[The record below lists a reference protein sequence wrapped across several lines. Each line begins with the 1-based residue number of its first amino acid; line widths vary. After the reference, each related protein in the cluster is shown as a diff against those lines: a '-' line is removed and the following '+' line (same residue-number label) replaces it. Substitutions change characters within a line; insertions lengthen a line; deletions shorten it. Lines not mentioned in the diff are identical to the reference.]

1 MCRSLEYLDICETG
15 FSVQA
20 IASVIGLMPNL
31 KHLDISDTDTD
42 DDLLAVISKRNTKL
56 TYLAVAGCIN
66 VSNVG
71 IKDIVAA
78 CKQLK
83 MIDIAECPYID
94 DLEFLKANNI
104 ELEMDPERSSDNSMD
119 FFKLLGAGAK
129 FDKQRFR
136 DDISLFKP
144 ARRAG
149 NETVDVVDTVP
160 RELDFFGDH
169 SNQKQKKAVV
179 RTSQL
184 SGSASQYIQESDD
197 HAPFQ
202 NAAEVKAF
210 LKQHRINVTGADV
223 PHPIKSFEM
232 LCNEHKFQPFV
243 LRNLEKFGFKQP
255 TPIQMQAVP
264 VAIHRRDLIANA
276 PTGSGKT
283 LAFLLSILHHVHSEE
298 KIGYRAVVVSPTRE
312 LATQIFDHLKN
323 LTSGRRVRSCLLT
336 KSTASAQAQDPK
348 LRQKYDILVTTP
360 LRLVH
365 AIQNKEADLTH
376 VRSLVLDEADTLM
389 EKGFL
394 EQVDEIMAACTSPQ
408 LQISLFSA
416 TVPSSVEQ
424 MAKTIMKD
432 PVRII
437 VGTQNAATES
447 ITQKLVYVGQ
457 EEGKL
462 LELRKMIHA
471 GFKPPCLMFVQ
482 SIERAREL
490 FHELVF
496 EGINVEVI
504 HSERTQA
511 QRNRIVQ
518 KFRAGELWVL
528 ICTELMARGIDFKG
542 VNLVI
547 NYDFPQSTQSYIH
560 RIGRTGRAG
569 RPGTAITYFTKDD
582 APHLKTIVNVMRKSG
597 CEVPEWMLQL
607 KNPQN
612 KEKKK
617 LKKAPIE
624 RDTISTVPKY
634 DAKRQKHKQQIIEQ
648 SKAKKQRAK
657 KE

>member
-1 MCRSLEYLDICETG
+1 
-15 FSVQA
+15 
-20 IASVIGLMPNL
+20 
-31 KHLDISDTDTD
+31 
-42 DDLLAVISKRNTKL
+42 
-56 TYLAVAGCIN
+56 
-66 VSNVG
+66 
-71 IKDIVAA
+71 
-78 CKQLK
+78 
-83 MIDIAECPYID
+83 
-94 DLEFLKANNI
+94 
-104 ELEMDPERSSDNSMD
+104 MD
-119 FFKLLGAGAK
+119 FFKILGAGAK
-129 FDKQRFR
+129 FDKRRFK

-144 ARRAG
+144 TRRI
-149 NETVDVVDTVP
+149 EHESVDMVDAVP

-169 SNQKQKKAVV
+169 NQQKQKKASVP
-179 RTSQL
+179 TSQL
-184 SGSASQYIQESDD
+184 SGSASQYVQTSND

-202 NAAEVKAF
+202 SSEEVAAF
-210 LKQHRINVTGADV
+210 LKRHKIKITGSDI
-223 PHPIKSFEM
+223 PHPVKSFEM
-232 LCNEHKFQPFV
+232 LCKEHEFQPFV

-255 TPIQMQAVP
+255 TAIQMQAIP

-298 KIGYRAVVVSPTRE
+298 KLGYRAIVVSPTRE
-312 LATQIFDHLKN
+312 LATQIFDHLRN
-323 LTSGRRVRSCLLT
+323 LTAGRKVRSCLLT
-336 KSTASAQAQDPK
+336 KNSASAQAQDPK
-348 LRQKYDILVTTP
+348 MRQRYDILVTTP

-365 AIQNKEADLTH
+365 AIQNNEADMSH

-416 TVPSSVEQ
+416 TMPSGVEQ

-437 VGTQNAATES
+437 VGTQNAATE
-447 ITQKLVYVGQ
+447 LVDQQLVFVGQ

-462 LELRKMIHA
+462 IELRNMIHA
-471 GFKPPCLMFVQ
+471 GFRPPCLLFVQ
-482 SIERAREL
+482 SIERAKEL

-518 KFRAGELWVL
+518 KFRTGELWVL

-547 NYDFPQSTQSYIH
+547 NYDFPQSKQSYIH

-569 RPGTAITYFTKDD
+569 RSGKAITYFTKDD
-582 APHLKTIVNVMRKSG
+582 APYLKTIVNVMRESG
-597 CEVPEWMLQL
+597 CEVPEWMVKL
-607 KNPQN
+607 KNPQ
-612 KEKKK
+612 KKDKKK

-624 RDTISTVPKY
+624 REAISTVPKY
-634 DAKRQKHKQQIIEQ
+634 DAKKQKHRKQMIEQ
-648 SKAKKQRAK
+648 SKAKKQRM
-657 KE
+657 ES